1 MPRERTDNA
10 RTIVTRRNLQ
20 NTVVKLLQ
28 AKPLQT
34 INVKEVCSQAGINR
48 STFYNYYDNIADL
61 VTDIEHET
69 LEWMDR
75 MIAKAF
81 KATQQSDLE
90 PVIVSICQYAANN
103 KDRVQILLSLK
114 ADPQFRNK
122 LVSKILDYSNW
133 HAQTP
138 TRAAQANSA
147 DSADLRLLF
156 CIAGGLGLVQAWVDD
171 EFSATPETIAHAI
184 YTQSLPP
191 AVRAMA
197 QNPAQQSTQQTMQQT
212 TRQPAQQSAR
222 PQSRGYGRRTK

>member
-69 LEWMDR
+69 LEWMDH

-90 PVIVSICQYAANN
+90 PVIVSICQYAADN

-133 HAQTP
+133 HAHAP
-138 TRAAQANSA
+138 AGAAQANSA

-197 QNPAQQSTQQTMQQT
+197 QNPAQQPTQQPTQQTVQQT
-212 TRQPAQQSAR
+212 AR
-222 PQSRGYGRRTK
+222 SQSRGYGRRTK